1 MAREPK
7 PKKTRTTSTAR
18 AGQRKA
24 SERLAP
30 APQSEASSSGLQE
43 EAAPGR
49 TPEAKSEPPL
59 PDLHARIRE
68 RAYLLFE
75 SSGYQHGRA
84 LDHWLEAER
93 QVADSNAPTSKQNDS
108 GK

>member
-1 MAREPK
+1 MAHEPK

-18 AGQRKA
+18 AGRRKA

-30 APQSEASSSGLQE
+30 APQSEASSGGFQE
-43 EAAPGR
+43 VAAPGR
-49 TPEAKSEPPL
+49 TPEAKNETPL
-59 PDLHARIRE
+59 PDLRARIQE

-93 QVADSNAPTSKQNDS
+93 QVIEE
-108 GK
+108 